1 MGTDQRQKEP
11 MSNFWNNRPTLVT
24 GATGF
29 IGANI
34 VKRLIDE
41 GARVCCFQR
50 DIVHPN
56 TLDIFGLR
64 EKVEIVHG
72 SIEDIGVLRLTLEKF
87 EIESIFHLAAQALVG
102 SANISPLSTFD
113 TNIRGT
119 YTLLEAARCN
129 PQVGRVV
136 VASSD
141 KVYGSHENLP
151 YREEFAL
158 NGLFP
163 YDVSKACTD
172 LLAQSFAHS
181 YQLPVTIARSAN
193 TYGAGDL
200 NFSRIVPGTILS
212 VLENKSPTIRST
224 GAPVREFIYVEDVVN
239 AYLMLAERIN
249 ESRGHAF
256 NLGSTSRLRII
267 DLVEKI
273 IKIAGK
279 SDVLKPQVVSETK
292 MEFAIDAKYL
302 SEEKIYDRFGW
313 HAEID
318 IDIGLRETIA
328 WYRDYVGRGESS
340 ILAV

>member
-1 MGTDQRQKEP
+1 
-11 MSNFWNNRPTLVT
+11 MSSFWKDRSTLVT

-29 IGANI
+29 IGGNI
-34 VKRLIDE
+34 VKRLVGE

-50 DIVHPN
+50 TAVHPN
-56 TLDIFGLR
+56 TLDIFDLR
-64 EKVEIVHG
+64 DRVEIVNG
-72 SIEDIGVLRLTLEKF
+72 SIEDINALSSTLETF
-87 EIESIFHLAAQALVG
+87 EIESIFHLAAQPLVG

-119 YTLLEAARCN
+119 YTLLEAARRQ
-129 PQVGRVV
+129 PKVLRVV

-141 KVYGSHENLP
+141 KAYGSHENLP

-193 TYGAGDL
+193 TYGPGDL
-200 NFSRIVPGTILS
+200 NFSRIIPGTVMS
-212 VLENKSPTIRST
+212 VLKNEEPTIRST
-224 GAPVREFIYVEDVVN
+224 GVPVREFIYIDDVVD
-239 AYLMLAERIN
+239 AYLMLAERID

-256 NLGSTSRLRII
+256 NLGSTSRLRIL

-273 IKIAGK
+273 ITLAGK
-279 SDVLKPQVVSETK
+279 HSVLKPQVVSETK
-292 MEFAIDAKYL
+292 MEFEIDAKYL
-302 SEEKIYDRFGW
+302 SEEKIYDKFRW
-313 HAEID
+313 HAGVD
-318 IDIGLRETIA
+318 IDAGLSKTIS
-328 WYRDYVGRGESS
+328 WYRDHIEQAEANSN
-340 ILAV
+340 AV

>member
-1 MGTDQRQKEP
+1 
-11 MSNFWNNRPTLVT
+11 MSNTKIGTFWNDRPALVT

-29 IGANI
+29 VGANI
-34 VKRLIDE
+34 VKRLLDE
-41 GARVCCFQR
+41 GARVYCLQR
-50 DIVHPN
+50 DTFQPN

-64 EKVEIVHG
+64 DQVEIVTG
-72 SIEDIGVLRLTLEKF
+72 SIEDLELIQST
-87 EIESIFHLAAQALVG
+87 IEKRRIKSIFHLAAQPLVG

-119 YTLLEAARCN
+119 YVLLEAARRSG
-129 PQVGRVV
+129 VVERIV

-141 KVYGSHENLP
+141 KAYGSHENLP

-200 NFSRIVPGTILS
+200 NFSRIIPGTIMS
-212 VLENKSPTIRST
+212 VLKNESPVIRST
-224 GAPVREFIYVEDVVN
+224 GTPIREFIHIDDVVS
-239 AYLMLAERIN
+239 AYLVLAEQI
-249 ESRGHAF
+249 EASRGHAF
-256 NLGSTSRLRII
+256 NFGSTSRLRVI

-273 IKIAGK
+273 IDISGK
-279 SDVLKPQVVSETK
+279 NDSLKPTVVSETK
-292 MEFAIDAKYL
+292 MEFEIDSKYL
-302 SEEKIYDRFGW
+302 SEEKIYDAFGW
-313 HAEID
+313 HADVSID
-318 IDIGLRETIA
+318 DGLRLTID
-328 WYRDYVGRGESS
+328 WYRDYLSEYTPEVAG
-340 ILAV
+340 A

>member
-1 MGTDQRQKEP
+1 MN
-11 MSNFWNNRPTLVT
+11 SFWKDRPTLVT

-29 IGANI
+29 IGGNI
-34 VKRLIDE
+34 VKRLIDW
-41 GARVCCFQR
+41 GACVYCFQR
-50 DIVHPN
+50 DVARPN

-64 EKVEIVHG
+64 DRIENVHG
-72 SIEDIGVLRLTLEKF
+72 SIEDIGSLRSTIEKF

-119 YTLLEAARCN
+119 YTLLEAARCS
-129 PQVGRVV
+129 PLVGRVV

-141 KVYGSHENLP
+141 KAYGSHENLP

-212 VLENKSPTIRST
+212 VLNNRAPTIRST
-224 GAPVREFIYVEDVVN
+224 GEPVREFIYIDDVVD
-239 AYLMLAERIN
+239 AYLMLAEQID

-273 IKIAGK
+273 ITIAGK
-279 SDVLKPQVVSETK
+279 HESLKPQVESETK
-292 MEFAIDAKYL
+292 MEFEIDAKYL
-302 SEEKIYDRFGW
+302 SEEKIYDKFKW
-313 HAEID
+313 QAAID
-318 IDIGLRETIA
+318 IDRGLAETID
-328 WYRDYVGRGESS
+328 WYRDYLKSGEFDVST
-340 ILAV
+340 L